1 MALAGQFGHQRLGP
15 SQALVVANNDAG
27 ALSRQQAH
35 ASRADAAAAARHKRK
50 LPSEWAF
57 VHSADSFMIQISWL
71 THQTWPRH
79 AMPQIVLQ
87 TKKRDQHT
95 VHLSNM
101 TSSSDAGSLKRGVLL
116 LRLLATAGPR
126 GLPLTDLAAKS
137 EIPHPSVHRLL
148 RQLGAE
154 RLVEHNEE
162 NRRYRLGPLAFELG
176 LAGSTMHDISDLCQP
191 CMQGLAVF
199 TEDTVYLVVRS
210 GFDAVCIHRR
220 EGSFPIRTLVLDVGS
235 RRPLGVGAGGL
246 AILAAIAEDERR
258 DIIERVSPNLK
269 AFGNLTAETL
279 EAACQQVQEAG
290 TAVIQ
295 DRINLGVCAVGMPF
309 RDAMGQ
315 PIGALSVAALTQ
327 RMSAKRIQSIAD
339 ELRRACTQ
347 VEMQLRKQRS
357 TGWQVGKA
365 H

>member
-1 MALAGQFGHQRLGP
+1 
-15 SQALVVANNDAG
+15 
-27 ALSRQQAH
+27 
-35 ASRADAAAAARHKRK
+35 
-50 LPSEWAF
+50 
-57 VHSADSFMIQISWL
+57 
-71 THQTWPRH
+71 
-79 AMPQIVLQ
+79 
-87 TKKRDQHT
+87 
-95 VHLSNM
+95 M